1 MDKDFKKL
9 IEKAK
14 QLAEK
19 KQLTRYATC
28 GHVGC
33 ALLTRGVTFI
43 QEYQ

>member
-33 ALLTRGVTFI
+33 ALLTRWG
-43 QEYQ
+43 